1 MVSGKYDQIKL
12 LFLAQ
17 VILVTKSENLALH
30 SICRSRSTKGQQSGH
45 LSIHLSVKLFLFDM
59 FDQTPHHTLDKIMAK
74 LVPMKNDL
82 KA

>member
-1 MVSGKYDQIKL
+1 M
-12 LFLAQ
+12 
-17 VILVTKSENLALH
+17 
-30 SICRSRSTKGQQSGH
+30 
-45 LSIHLSVKLFLFDM
+45 HLSVKLFLLDM

>member
-30 SICRSRSTKGQQSGH
+30 SICRRAYA
-45 LSIHLSVKLFLFDM
+45 VFA
-59 FDQTPHHTLDKIMAK
+59 PHHTLDKIMAK
-74 LVPMKNDL
+74 LAPIKNDL